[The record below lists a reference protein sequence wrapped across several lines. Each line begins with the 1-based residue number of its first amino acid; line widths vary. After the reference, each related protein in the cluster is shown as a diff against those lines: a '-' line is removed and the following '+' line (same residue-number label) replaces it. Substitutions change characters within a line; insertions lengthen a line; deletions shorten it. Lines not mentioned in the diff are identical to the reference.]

1 MTEKS
6 IGTRAAH
13 ALVWTYGSTIGGRLL
28 SLVAVAILA
37 RILDPRDFGLVALA
51 LIFTGLLDIVRDFG
65 LSQALVVTHEEIN
78 AAANTVFRWGVLIGL
93 CGWGVAILLA
103 PLAARFFDEPEVTP
117 LLTVLGASFFL
128 KSLGLT
134 HYALAQRALNFRA
147 RTISELSNTA
157 GRGLA
162 GIALAVA
169 GFGAWSL
176 VLAYLLGLVCF
187 AVVLWW
193 QVPWRP
199 SLRGATVP
207 VRGMFAFG
215 GILTLVDILAAVI
228 YSTDGVVIG
237 KMIGADELGLY
248 SLGLRL
254 PELIILNLSIS
265 LSVVLFPA
273 FAGVARERLG
283 YAFLQA
289 FRFSLMLSLPLA
301 VGLIVLADPVVM
313 ALFGPKWEGSVGP
326 MQVLVLYALFYALG
340 IPAGTVYKA
349 LGNAMLLLKLAVPQ
363 VALIVVSAVYAAQ
376 YGIVA
381 VAACTAGVTI
391 LFFLIGLLIVPHM
404 IPVSYRELARVSRA
418 PLAAS
423 AITGVLL
430 FAMQYALDAPWIEV
444 IVGLVAGGLVYL
456 GLMWKFDEDLLRY
469 ILGKFVPRFRQ
480 APAG

>member
-1 MTEKS
+1 MAEKS

-13 ALVWTYGSTIGGRLL
+13 ALIWNYGSTIGGRIL

-37 RILDPRDFGLVALA
+37 RILSPRDFGLVALA

-65 LSQALVVTHEEIN
+65 LSQALVVTKEEVG
-78 AAANTVFRWGVLIGL
+78 AAANTVFRWGILIGAG
-93 CGWGVAILLA
+93 GWLTVVLVA
-103 PLAARFFDEPEVTP
+103 PLAARFFEEPEVTP

-134 HYALAQRALNFRA
+134 HYALAQRDLDFRS
-147 RTISELSNTA
+147 RTLAELSNTG

-162 GIALAVA
+162 GIVLAVL

-176 VLAYLLGLVCF
+176 VLGFLIGLV
-187 AVVLWW
+187 AMTVVLWW
-193 QVPWRP
+193 QVRWRP
-199 SLRGATVP
+199 SLRGPTVP

-228 YSTDGVVIG
+228 YSTDGIVIG

-301 VGLIVLADPVVM
+301 VGLVVLADPVVM
-313 ALFGPKWEGSVGP
+313 ALFGPQWEGSVGP

-349 LGNAMLLLKLAVPQ
+349 LGNAVLLLKLAVPQ
-363 VALIVVSAVYAAQ
+363 VVLIVTSAILAAP

-381 VAACTAGVTI
+381 VAACTAGVTV
-391 LFFLIGLLIVPHM
+391 LFFLIGLVIVPHM
-404 IPVSYRELARVSRA
+404 IPVTYRELLSVSRA
-418 PLAAS
+418 PVLAS
-423 AITGVLL
+423 AATGLLLLALERGVDMPWVEVL
-430 FAMQYALDAPWIEV
+430 A
-444 IVGLVAGGLVYL
+444 GLVGGGAVYL
-456 GLMWKFDEDLLRY
+456 GLMWKLDEDLLRY
-469 ILGKFVPRFRQ
+469 ILGKFVPRFRR
-480 APAG
+480 AAA